1 MVRHE
6 GIDRLYHWLMAASV
20 LTLLGTAFLP
30 VLGVTFAWVT
40 IHWIA
45 GVVLAVLVLF
55 HIVRGLAWSRLRLM
69 WFGWRDF
76 VDLIRESNA
85 LFGPATAPRV
95 GKYSPA
101 QKLYHYAV
109 VLIVLSL
116 VITGLFMLAKLD
128 TPFWQRNPYF
138 LDSATWGVIY
148 VIHGYAAM
156 TLITVLIAH
165 IYFAVRPEK
174 LWLTRSMIRG
184 WITRGEYAT
193 HFDAARWPTAEDGG
207 ESEADEAGKSA
218 GQHSAA

>member
-1 MVRHE
+1 
-6 GIDRLYHWLMAASV
+6 MAASV

-30 VLGVTFAWVT
+30 VLGVNFAWVT

-45 GVVLAVLVLF
+45 GVVLAVLVIF
-55 HIVRGLAWSRLRLM
+55 HILRSLAWSRLRLM
-69 WFGWRDF
+69 WFGWRDL
-76 VDLIRESNA
+76 VDMMAELKA
-85 LFGPATAPRV
+85 LFGSAAAPRI

-109 VLIVLSL
+109 ALIVLAL
-116 VITGLFMLAKLD
+116 AVTGLLMLAKLD

-138 LDSATWGVIY
+138 LDSSTWGVIY

-184 WITRGEYAT
+184 WITRREYAA
-193 HFDAARWPTAEDGG
+193 HFDAERWPATEGDGG
-207 ESEADEAGKSA
+207 GEADEAA
-218 GQHSAA
+218 RQHSAA